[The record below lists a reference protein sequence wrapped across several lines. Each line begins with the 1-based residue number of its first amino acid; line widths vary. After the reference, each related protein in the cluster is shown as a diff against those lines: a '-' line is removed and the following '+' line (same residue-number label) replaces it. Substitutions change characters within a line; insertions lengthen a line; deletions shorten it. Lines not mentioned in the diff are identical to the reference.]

1 MSILTFTIKTPEGV
15 SYSAKCPDS
24 STVGALCS
32 TYDQEISTGGHCDFY
47 MKDSE
52 NALTRSLSLNN
63 AGITNESVLFML
75 PRATDKIDTIVIT
88 FQNELENTE
97 YGDTYEV
104 TYSITI
110 PSDLPLT
117 CLSVLLHINA
127 DHAFKVFSDQGT
139 SVHGGDYSELI
150 GELMRDWSTTGG
162 DASVG
167 SESFGISTRTDYETL
182 EGVDQGE

>member
-1 MSILTFTIKTPEGV
+1 MSSLTLTIKTPEGV
-15 SYSAKCPDS
+15 SYPAKCPAS
-24 STVGALCS
+24 STVGALCA
-32 TYDQEISTGGHCDFY
+32 TYDQEISTGCQSDFY
-47 MKDSE
+47 MKGSE
-52 NALTRSLSLNN
+52 DALNRLYSLTT

-88 FQNELENTE
+88 YQNELKNTE
-97 YGDTYEV
+97 YGGTYEV
-104 TYSITI
+104 TSSITI

-182 EGVDQGE
+182 GGS